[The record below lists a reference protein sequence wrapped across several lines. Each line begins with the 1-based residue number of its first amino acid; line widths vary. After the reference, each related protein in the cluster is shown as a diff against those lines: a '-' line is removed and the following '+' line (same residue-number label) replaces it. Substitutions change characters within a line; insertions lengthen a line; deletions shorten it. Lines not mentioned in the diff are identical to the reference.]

1 MIPAERVFADL
12 LLVTCLNPGRTS
24 AQSALLMAR
33 LGRGGTFEL
42 LSPAAWARALGYPP
56 EELSGKYLR
65 ELMPLEMRA
74 AGEVVAN
81 LLDPH
86 ADAPLDVALRCKD
99 ERRKY
104 FRFYRRFD
112 ERAEA
117 IFVIAD
123 ELH

>member
-1 MIPAERVFADL
+1 MIAAKRVSADL
-12 LLVTCLNPGRTS
+12 LLVTCLRPGRTCV
-24 AQSALLMAR
+24 QSELLMAR

-74 AGEVVAN
+74 AGEVVAD

-86 ADAPLDVALRCKD
+86 AEAPIDVPLRCKD

-112 ERAEA
+112 DRAEV